1 MVVETEKYLQTSSSG
16 PSTYAAREL
25 PLWGIDLGKKS
36 LYDSLEMMHMEE
48 KCLQKEYSEEMRE
61 TVNLYFKFL
70 YMFYLTCRKRSKKS

>member
-16 PSTYAAREL
+16 PSTCAAREL

-48 KCLQKEYSEEMRE
+48 KCLQKEYSEEMSE
-61 TVNLYFKFL
+61 TGNLYSKFL
-70 YMFYLTCRKRSKKS
+70 YTFYLTCRKRSKKS